1 MILFFINIKLL
12 IFPVNYILARF
23 LISNLAQS
31 LHKINISINNW
42 LKFNKKIKEELNK
55 INKKENLKIKNNY
68 VSDNHNINMK
78 LYNFYKNNKN
88 YAYKY
93 KQLLDWFI
101 WIYVDS

>member
-12 IFPVNYILARF
+12 FFPVNYILARF

-88 YAYKY
+88 
-93 KQLLDWFI
+93 
-101 WIYVDS
+101 